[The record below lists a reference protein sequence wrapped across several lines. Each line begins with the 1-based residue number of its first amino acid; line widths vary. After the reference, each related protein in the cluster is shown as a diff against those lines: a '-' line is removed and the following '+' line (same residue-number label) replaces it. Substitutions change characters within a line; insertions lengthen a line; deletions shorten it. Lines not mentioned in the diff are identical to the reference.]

1 MKRWLQDKL
10 AQKAKLRHCMPRN
23 IMQLVHELNPLPTS
37 VRRGFFM
44 GFGQHTLRRSQ
55 AALTCNQGRSPAP
68 RAARSSTAPGH
79 SSCSARSSP
88 PPCVFNGSTTETTQ
102 CPAGIGHGQI
112 GDNRMRLPP
121 TCPPPQKHRL
131 KPSFASHRQP
141 GHQGLRLLFE
151 HLDLSGHPCSGL
163 TGRRSL
169 FAGIQ

>member
-1 MKRWLQDKL
+1 
-10 AQKAKLRHCMPRN
+10 MPRN

-102 CPAGIGHGQI
+102 CPAGIGHGQ
-112 GDNRMRLPP
+112 GTTACGCPQLAHPRKNTGSSHHLPA
-121 TCPPPQKHRL
+121 TGSLAIKALDCSLSTSICPAIRAVASRAEEASL
-131 KPSFASHRQP
+131 LVSNKPF
-141 GHQGLRLLFE
+141 
-151 HLDLSGHPCSGL
+151 
-163 TGRRSL
+163 
-169 FAGIQ
+169 